1 MEKIEAIKKIEGS
14 AGYGM
19 LAPVTLEKVYN
30 HMLEKGYDFN
40 EKKDISKAFK
50 ELNLFTDNFS

>member
-19 LAPVTLEKVYN
+19 LAPDTLEKVYN

-40 EKKDISKAFK
+40 EKKDKSIY
-50 ELNLFTDNFS
+50 